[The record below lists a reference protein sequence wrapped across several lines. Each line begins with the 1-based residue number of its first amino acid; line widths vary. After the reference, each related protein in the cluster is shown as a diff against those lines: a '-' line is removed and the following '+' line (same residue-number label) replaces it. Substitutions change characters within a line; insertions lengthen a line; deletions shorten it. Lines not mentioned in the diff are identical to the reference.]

1 MTLSEWSEDR
11 AHHAAQFLQA
21 IAHPTRLLLLLL
33 LDERQLPASKLARA
47 VGVSQP
53 AAFRHLRCMAEAG
66 ILSIDTKTASMT
78 FAIVSPA
85 TMRAVL
91 EMTADLS
98 AELKASEGAARCQ
111 RSPDRNQD
119 VSPEDYRAPSSAA

>member
-11 AHHAAQFLQA
+11 ARDAAQFLQA

-33 LDERQLPASKLARA
+33 LAERQLPASKLARA

-53 AAFRHLRCMAEAG
+53 AAFRHLRCMVEAG
-66 ILSIDTKTASMT
+66 ILSINTRTASMT
-78 FAIVSPA
+78 FAIASPT

-91 EMTADLS
+91 EMSAALS
-98 AELKASEGAARCQ
+98 AELNAPEGTARRQ
-111 RSPDRNQD
+111 RSPDRNRD
-119 VSPEDYRAPSSAA
+119 LPPEASRALSSAA